1 MKISSNGRSVKLYA
15 NKSFSGTYASDKVV
29 VTFNNGT
36 KKTIKVKI
44 IKTFSLKD
52 VKIKLKRSYWD
63 GSKACLQYTITNNSS
78 KNLTK
83 LKIYYSGVLNEEVSG
98 YIKLNS
104 SIPRGKSKTFTTKL
118 DYFDFLDEAKV
129 KVVSAY

>member
-1 MKISSNGRSVKLYA
+1 M
-15 NKSFSGTYASDKVV
+15 
-29 VTFNNGT
+29 
-36 KKTIKVKI
+36 
-44 IKTFSLKD
+44 
-52 VKIKLKRSYWD
+52 KIKLKRSYWD